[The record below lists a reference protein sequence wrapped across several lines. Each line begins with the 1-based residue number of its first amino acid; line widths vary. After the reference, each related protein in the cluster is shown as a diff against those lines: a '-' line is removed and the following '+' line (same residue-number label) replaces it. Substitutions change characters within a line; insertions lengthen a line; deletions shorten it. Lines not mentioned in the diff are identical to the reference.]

1 MISKIYF
8 SLEVVMLENYFVRP
22 DTVDRIRAS
31 WIGEPIE
38 KYVQWLEENGYSP
51 KNVSRRVPLL
61 MHFGA
66 FALTRGATK
75 YSDLP
80 DYVAVFVESWGRD
93 RGKNCKTKHALSKVE
108 GEVRNPIEQ
117 MLRCILPAYT
127 GRGRLHRPLPFCS
140 QVPGFFPY
148 LREERGLRP
157 ASIHHY
163 RHNLGR
169 FEEYLRSV
177 ELHKLSGLS
186 PELISNFVADRSGLL
201 SKSSQ
206 TGLCVCL
213 RVFLQY
219 LYREKLISRNLSGCV
234 ESPRSYRC
242 AHIPRSISWD
252 DVGKTLQA
260 VDRRTPTGKRD
271 YAVLLLLATYGLR
284 GVEVAE
290 LKLEHIDWK
299 RNRLLVP
306 ERKAGHCTA
315 YPLSPVV
322 GNAIL
327 EYLQNGRPKGAG
339 RHVFYRHLAPQR
351 PMGAAAVSARAAH
364 YLQKADIRIVR
375 PGSHT
380 LRHSCV
386 QRLVDSDFPLK
397 IIGDYVGHRS
407 PSSTE
412 VYTKIQIEPLR
423 QIALG
428 DGEDVL

>member
-8 SLEVVMLENYFVRP
+8 SLEVVMLEDYVVKP
-22 DTVDRIRAS
+22 DTIDRIRAS
-31 WIGEPIE
+31 WISEPIE
-38 KYVQWLEENGYSP
+38 EYVRWLEENGYSP
-51 KNVSRRVPLL
+51 KIVSRRVPLL
-61 MHFGA
+61 MRFGT
-66 FALTRGATK
+66 FALTRGASK

-80 DYVAVFVESWGRD
+80 DYVGRFVDSWTRD
-93 RGKNCKTKHALSKVE
+93 HGKNSKTKRALSKVE
-108 GEVRNPIEQ
+108 EDARNPVEQ
-117 MLRCILPAYT
+117 MLRCILPGYAGQ
-127 GRGRLHRPLPFCS
+127 GRTHKPLPFAS
-140 QVPGFFPY
+140 QVPGFFPS
-148 LREERGLRP
+148 LQQERGLRP
-157 ASIHHY
+157 ASILHY

-169 FEEYLRSV
+169 FEEYLRRV
-177 ELHKLSGLS
+177 VLHKLSNLS

-206 TGLCVCL
+206 SGLCVCL

-219 LYREKLISRNLSGCV
+219 LHREGLISRDLSSCV

-260 VDRRTPTGKRD
+260 VDQRTPTGKRD

-327 EYLQNGRPKGAG
+327 EYLRNGRPQGAD

-351 PMGAAAVSARAAH
+351 PMGSAAVSARAAH
-364 YLQKADIRIVR
+364 YLQKAGIHVVR

-407 PSSTE
+407 PSSTAI
-412 VYTKIQIEPLR
+412 YTKIQIEPLR

-428 DGEDVL
+428 DGEEVL

>member
-8 SLEVVMLENYFVRP
+8 SLEVVMLEDHFVRP
-22 DTVDRIRAS
+22 ETIDRIRAS
-31 WIGEPIE
+31 WIAGPIE
-38 KYVQWLEENGYSP
+38 QYIQWLEKNGYSP
-51 KNVSRRVPLL
+51 KNIVRRVPLL

-66 FALTRGATK
+66 FALSQGASR
-75 YSDLP
+75 YVDLP
-80 DYVAVFVESWGRD
+80 DYVESFVVSWTREHGNSCR
-93 RGKNCKTKHALSKVE
+93 TKQALAQAE
-108 GEVRNPIEQ
+108 ADVRTPVEQ
-117 MLRCILPAYT
+117 MLRCILPDYT
-127 GRGRLHRPLPFCS
+127 GKGRTHKTLPFVS
-140 QVPGFFPY
+140 QAPAFFPY
-148 LREERGLRP
+148 LDEERGLRP
-157 ASIHHY
+157 ASIWQYEHHL
-163 RHNLGR
+163 RR
-169 FEEYLRSV
+169 FEDYLHRV
-177 ELHKLSGLS
+177 ELHELSNLT
-186 PELISNFVADRSGLL
+186 PELLSNFVADRSSML

-206 TGLCVCL
+206 SGLCVCL

-219 LYREKLISRNLSGCV
+219 LKREGLISRDLSSCV
-234 ESPRSYRC
+234 ESPRSYRY
-242 AHIPRSISWD
+242 AHVPRSISWD
-252 DVGKTLQA
+252 EVGKTLEA
-260 VDRRTPTGKRD
+260 VDRRTPTGRRD
-271 YAVLLLLATYGLR
+271 YAVLLLLSTYGLR

-327 EYLQNGRPKGAG
+327 EYLQNGRPQDAD
-339 RHVFYRHLAPQR
+339 RHVFYRHLAPRR
-351 PMGAAAVSARAAH
+351 PMTPAAVSARAAH
-364 YLQKADIRIVR
+364 YLLKADIHVVR

-397 IIGDYVGHRS
+397 VIGDYVGHRS

-412 VYTKIQIEPLR
+412 IYTKIQIEPLR

-428 DGEDVL
+428 DGEEVL

>member
-1 MISKIYF
+1 M
-8 SLEVVMLENYFVRP
+8 
-22 DTVDRIRAS
+22 
-31 WIGEPIE
+31 G
-38 KYVQWLEENGYSP
+38 
-51 KNVSRRVPLL
+51 
-61 MHFGA
+61 H
-66 FALTRGATK
+66 
-75 YSDLP
+75 
-80 DYVAVFVESWGRD
+80 
-93 RGKNCKTKHALSKVE
+93 
-108 GEVRNPIEQ
+108 
-117 MLRCILPAYT
+117 
-127 GRGRLHRPLPFCS
+127 
-140 QVPGFFPY
+140 
-148 LREERGLRP
+148 
-157 ASIHHY
+157 
-163 RHNLGR
+163 
-169 FEEYLRSV
+169 FEEYLRRV
-177 ELHKLSGLS
+177 ELHKLSNLS
-186 PELISNFVADRSGLL
+186 PELISNFVVDRSGLL

-219 LYREKLISRNLSGCV
+219 LHREGMLSRDLSSCV
-234 ESPRSYRC
+234 ESPRSYEC

-252 DVGKTLQA
+252 EVGKTLQA
-260 VDRRTPTGKRD
+260 VDQRTPTGRRD

-327 EYLQNGRPKGAG
+327 EYLRNGRPQGAD

-351 PMGAAAVSARAAH
+351 PMESAAVSARSAH
-364 YLQKADIRIVR
+364 YLKKAGIHVVL

-380 LRHSCV
+380 LGHSCV

-397 IIGDYVGHRS
+397 IIGDYVVHRS

-412 VYTKIQIEPLR
+412 IYTKINSVRIMDQETQESLSEYIARPPISLKKIRYEPFKGRVLFHTTYSEYYKENVHLFDALDFLAELTQHLR
-423 QIALG
+423 AAAYRPKGVRLIRRYALG
-428 DGEDVL
+428 TTDRENLRRLRAPVDPFVCPKCGYDMKVVAVIEDPDEVRRILRHLVKIGPGRAAVRLQVLVFPL

>member
-8 SLEVVMLENYFVRP
+8 SLEVVMLEDYFVRP
-22 DTVDRIRAS
+22 DTIDRIRAS
-31 WIGEPIE
+31 WISEPIE

-66 FALTRGATK
+66 FALTRGASK

-80 DYVAVFVESWGRD
+80 DYVGLFVDSWIRD
-93 RGKNCKTKHALSKVE
+93 HGKNCKTKRALSKVE
-108 GEVRNPIEQ
+108 GDVRNPVEQ
-117 MLRCILPAYT
+117 MLRCVLPGYT
-127 GRGRLHRPLPFCS
+127 GKGRSHKPLPFDS
-140 QVPGFFPY
+140 QVPDFFPY
-148 LREERGLRP
+148 LQQERGLRP
-157 ASIHHY
+157 ASIQHY

-169 FEEYLRSV
+169 FEGYLRRI
-177 ELHKLSGLS
+177 ELHELSNLS

-206 TGLCVCL
+206 TGLCVFL

-219 LYREKLISRNLSGCV
+219 LHREGLISRDLSSCV

-252 DVGKTLQA
+252 EVGKTLQA

-271 YAVLLLLATYGLR
+271 YAVLLLLASYGLR
-284 GVEVAE
+284 GIEVAE

-322 GNAIL
+322 GNAII
-327 EYLQNGRPKGAG
+327 EYLRNGRPQGAG

-351 PMGAAAVSARAAH
+351 PMGSAAVSARAAH
-364 YLQKADIRIVR
+364 YLQKAGIHVAR

-412 VYTKIQIEPLR
+412 IYTKIQIEPLR

-428 DGEDVL
+428 DGEEVL